1 MGVTGDF
8 SAIEVF
14 EFPGFKQ
21 VAEWKSDSLNQN
33 DQIIKLKNL
42 IDWIYDKG
50 IEFR

>member
-14 EFPGFKQ
+14 EFPGFYQ

-33 DQIIKLKNL
+33 DQISL
-42 IDWIYDKG
+42 ICSRIQLYCKY
-50 IEFR
+50 